1 MPRPVHF
8 EIHAADPERAIR
20 FYGLLFGWTFE
31 RWSGSDVE
39 YWLVRTGEGPGID
52 GGLVKRQGHD
62 PAAQA
67 PVNAWVCTVQVDDL
81 DAYLGTAEAAGGRVV
96 VPRTAIGTMG
106 WSAYFKDLEGNLV
119 GLFEA
124 AAP

>member
-31 RWSGSDVE
+31 RWSGGDVD
-39 YWLVRTGEGPGID
+39 YWLVRTGEGID
-52 GGLVKRQGHD
+52 GGLLKRQGPE
-62 PAAQA
+62 PAPQA
-67 PVNAWVCTVQVDDL
+67 AVNAWVCTVQVDDL
-81 DAYLGTAEAAGGRVV
+81 DPYLGTAEAAGGRVV
-96 VPRTAIGTMG
+96 VPRTVIGTMG
-106 WSAYFKDLEGNLV
+106 WSAYFKDPEGNLV

-124 AAP
+124 AAH